1 MILFPPA
8 KINLGLNILHKRED
22 NFHEIVSIMT
32 PLPLTDILEITKS
45 ESFHFSS
52 DGIEIP
58 DGTDDNLCVKA
69 YKLFSKY
76 YEIAPV
82 SIHLRK
88 IIPMGAGLGGGSS
101 DAAYV
106 LIGLNKIFEL
116 NLDDEV
122 LENMAAQLGS
132 DCPFFIKNTT
142 QLATGRGEIL
152 KPIQFNLNGFYIKLL
167 NIGIHVST
175 KEAYSNVHFSESKEL
190 DKIILQPFQTW
201 KEELTNDFETSVFL
215 KYPEL
220 KKIKENFYEEGALY
234 AAMSGSGS
242 TMFGIFKDKPKSSL
256 KEYPE
261 AFEFIDKI

>member
-32 PLPLTDILEITKS
+32 PLPLTDIIEITKS

-58 DGTDDNLCVKA
+58 DSSDDNLCVKA
-69 YKLFSKY
+69 YKLFRKY
-76 YEIAPV
+76 YEISPV

-88 IIPMGAGLGGGSS
+88 IIPMGAGLGGGSA

-106 LIGLNKIFEL
+106 LIGLNKLFEL
-116 NLDDEV
+116 NLNDEV
-122 LENMAAQLGS
+122 LENMASQLGS
-132 DCPFFIKNTT
+132 DCPFFIQNTS

-152 KPIQFNLNGFYIKLL
+152 KPIEFNLKGYYVKLL

-175 KEAYSNVHFSESKEL
+175 KEAYSNVHFSEIKDLE
-190 DKIILQPFQTW
+190 KIINQPFTIW
-201 KEELTNDFETSVFL
+201 KNEMTNDFEKSVFIN
-215 KYPEL
+215 YPEL
-220 KKIKENFYEEGALY
+220 KTIKEQFYEDGALY

-242 TMFGIFKDKPKSSL
+242 TMFGIFKEKPESSL
-256 KEYPE
+256 NDYPH
-261 AFEFIDKI
+261 AFEFIDRI